1 MSGQSLFGYSKL
13 LRLRVHFRKCRAWL
27 ARCCNSGAATGRGAA
42 AAFAHPTRNPG
53 VRAPAARPLKPHTL
67 HGPHS
72 LPLGTTC
79 STLSALSG
87 VGASRAARAAP
98 RAAAVKGPVN
108 KVVLA
113 YSGGLDTSVILKW
126 LKEEYDCEVITFTAD
141 LGQARP
147 SGRAPETLR
156 LPVTLH
162 LPMRNHGAAT
172 HMHLLSSSRDC
183 CDSLKHR
190 TIGSVRSAV
199 FTLFTLFTSRCRVK
213 SWSRRVRR
221 QRDLA

>member
-1 MSGQSLFGYSKL
+1 MRFASTAHVRPIVIWLFKAVAPSRTLPQVSRVARTL
-13 LRLRVHFRKCRAWL
+13 LQQRSCDRV
-27 ARCCNSGAATGRGAA
+27 RGVAA
-42 AAFAHPTRNPG
+42 AAFAHPTRHPG
-53 VRAPAARPLKPHTL
+53 VRAPTARPLKPHTL
-67 HGPHS
+67 HGPHF

-147 SGRAPETLR
+147 AGHAPATLR
-156 LPVTLH
+156 LPVTLN
-162 LPMRNHGAAT
+162 LVMRNHGAAT
-172 HMHLLSSSRDC
+172 HMHVLSSSRHC
-183 CDSLKHR
+183 
-190 TIGSVRSAV
+190 
-199 FTLFTLFTSRCRVK
+199 
-213 SWSRRVRR
+213 
-221 QRDLA
+221 